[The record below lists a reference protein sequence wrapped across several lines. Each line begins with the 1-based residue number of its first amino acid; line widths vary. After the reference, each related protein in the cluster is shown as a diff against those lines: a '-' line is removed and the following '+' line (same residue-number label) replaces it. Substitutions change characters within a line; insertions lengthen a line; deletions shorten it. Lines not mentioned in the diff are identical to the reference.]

1 MGNGLPVSAVL
12 GRPEVLDR
20 FGKDMRYFNTFGGNS
35 VSIAA
40 ANAVLDVMENQDL
53 LGNAQRIGKNRG
65 SGLREVARDYPMLS
79 AVRGCGLFYGVDV
92 VDASGNEQA
101 DKAGAERIVN
111 GLRSRRVLISS
122 SGKNENVLK
131 IRPPLV
137 FSDSDLQEFLE
148 SFRAVMEDL
157 HG

>member
-1 MGNGLPVSAVL
+1 
-12 GRPEVLDR
+12 
-20 FGKDMRYFNTFGGNS
+20 MRYFNTFGGNS

-40 ANAVLDVMENQDL
+40 ANAVLDVIEDQDL
-53 LGNAQRIGKNRG
+53 LGNAKRVGKNLG
-65 SGLREVARDYPMLS
+65 SGLREIAQNYPMLS

-92 VDASGNEQA
+92 TDASGTGRA
-101 DKAGAERIVN
+101 DQAGAVRIVN

-122 SGKNENVLK
+122 SGKDENVLK

-137 FSDSDLQEFLE
+137 FSGSDLQEFLE